1 MGEERGIVA
10 RKRARLVKFSA
21 IRREATTTFS
31 KAEARPDEAVHAK
44 CILRAHGGEIPFF
57 FPSLLFLSLSLHV
70 PPRLVFLLSFFLS
83 SLASSDGFVT
93 VALAK

>member
-31 KAEARPDEAVHAK
+31 KAEARPDESVHAK
-44 CILRAHGGEIPFF
+44 CILRAHGGEIPSF
-57 FPSLLFLSLSLHV
+57 FPSLLFLSLSLV